1 MAKGDE
7 TLQRILQEGL
17 ELASLQGLAGVSLAP
32 LADRAKL
39 SKSGL
44 FAHFRS
50 KEALQLKLLET
61 AEALFKTEVIEPARA
76 APQGLARLETLF
88 ERWLGWSGRAGL
100 PGGCPFA
107 AAATDY
113 DDRDGPV
120 RERLVASQREWIGI
134 LRKAVDEC
142 VALGQLRK
150 EIDSAQLA
158 FEISG
163 IYLMHHFASR
173 LLRNAA
179 ATARARTAFDRLIAP
194 ARAEAA

>member
-61 AEALFKTEVIEPARA
+61 AEGLFKSAVIEPARA
-76 APQGLARLETLF
+76 APQGLPRLEALF

-107 AAATDY
+107 GAASDY

-120 RERLVASQREWIGI
+120 RERLVASQREWLGI
-134 LRKAVDEC
+134 LRKAVDDC
-142 VALGQLRK
+142 VTRGDLRP
-150 EIDSAQLA
+150 ETDSAQLA
-158 FEISG
+158 YEICG
-163 IYLMHHFASR
+163 IYLMHQFASR
-173 LLRNAA
+173 LLRNAQ
-179 ATARARTAFDRLIAP
+179 ATARARTAFERLIAP

>member
-61 AEALFKTEVIEPARA
+61 AEALFKSEVIEPARA
-76 APQGLARLETLF
+76 APQGLARLEALF

-134 LRKAVDEC
+134 LR
-142 VALGQLRK
+142 GTRP
-150 EIDSAQLA
+150 
-158 FEISG
+158 
-163 IYLMHHFASR
+163 
-173 LLRNAA
+173 
-179 ATARARTAFDRLIAP
+179 ATLHESKFVGTTW
-194 ARAEAA
+194 AEGD